1 MKKQNQSKIEAKKAQ
16 RNAHNVRNSLLNKS
30 DSMSMNEI
38 VSLAWGVKEDLRGEF
53 KKTEW
58 GKIILP
64 FILLRR
70 LGRALAPTKDK
81 VLAEYEKIKDEKQ
94 EYVDARLNKIA
105 GYQFHNHSKFDLEKI
120 INEDEKNIEK
130 NIQSYIRG
138 FSSNVQDIF

>member
-1 MKKQNQSKIEAKKAQ
+1 MKNKSKKQAKIEA
-16 RNAHNVRNSLLNKS
+16 RNYEDNTLKPNKTPLTKSKKS

-81 VLAEYEKIKDEKQ
+81 VLSEYEKIKDEKQ
-94 EYVDARLNKIA
+94 EYVDARLNKIS
-105 GYQFHNHSKFDLEKI
+105 GYQFHNHSNLI
-120 INEDEKNIEK
+120 
-130 NIQSYIRG
+130 
-138 FSSNVQDIF
+138 